1 MSATYPPKIRWA
13 VAGTGRM
20 AAKFI
25 QDVRHLPDVEFAAVG
40 SRSLATAQAF
50 AQAQG
55 VARAHG
61 SYADLVADPDID
73 VLYIATPHPQHYG
86 LAMAAIERGIAVLVE
101 KPFTVSLAGA
111 EEIVAAARKEG
122 VFLMEAMWSRF
133 LPAFVRARQLV
144 LDGAIGRPQAV
155 HASFCA
161 FRPYDE
167 ADRLFNLELGGG
179 TTLDLGVYVAS
190 FAQHFLGRPDE
201 VRAAG
206 TTFPNGADATVSAL
220 LRWRDGRSATL
231 TSTLQAGGP
240 NRGLV
245 IGTEGTLEVTPTV
258 HRPGVVTLTRAGQ
271 EPVVE
276 ELAPTGHGYSHQVEE
291 VNRCL
296 RAGMTESPV
305 VPLEDTL
312 AVQWVLEEMLRE
324 VGRDV
329 AEAPRA

>member
-1 MSATYPPKIRWA
+1 MSETSPSKIRWA
-13 VAGTGRM
+13 VASTGRM
-20 AAKFI
+20 AAKFV
-25 QDVRHLPDVEFAAVG
+25 QDVRHLEDVEFAAVG

-50 AQAQG
+50 AETHG
-55 VARAHG
+55 IARAHG
-61 SYADLVADPDID
+61 RYADLIADPDID

-111 EEIVAAARKEG
+111 EEIVALAREKG

-144 LDGAIGRPQAV
+144 LDGAIGEPQAV
-155 HASFCA
+155 QASFCA
-161 FRPYDE
+161 FRAYDE
-167 ADRLFNLELGGG
+167 ANRLFNLELGGG

-190 FAQHFLGRPDE
+190 FAQQFLGRPDE
-201 VRAAG
+201 VLAAG

-220 LRWRDGRSATL
+220 LRWHDGRSATL
-231 TSTLQAGGP
+231 TSTLQAPGP

-245 IGTEGTLEVTPTV
+245 IGTEGTLEVSPTV
-258 HRPGVVTLTRAGQ
+258 HRPEVLILTRAGE

-276 ELAPTGHGYSHQVEE
+276 ELPPAGHGYAYQVEE

-296 RAGMTESPV
+296 RAGLTESPV
-305 VPLEDTL
+305 VPLDDTL

-329 AEAPRA
+329 VEAPRG